1 MTATTQPSS
10 ASADDPADAQ
20 HSVAQVS
27 AESAVPTPSP
37 TRAAGAL
44 LLAMLLL
51 MIGNG
56 LQGTLVGVR
65 AELESFDTAWNGV
78 TMAAYYAGFLIGAR
92 LTFNLLA
99 SVGHIRVFAALAST
113 ASTAALVHGVFV
125 LPPVWIA
132 ARFLTGMCMAGL
144 YVVAESWLNDVATT
158 ETRGRILAAYS
169 LVSMG
174 GVSAGQFML
183 GFGDPTTITLF
194 VVTSVL
200 VSISLVPVSL
210 STTSAP
216 PVERPEPLPFRQL
229 FRDVPSGVISMFV
242 VGMGVGMLMGLGPL
256 FATRSGLT
264 NSQISLFL
272 TAPVVG
278 SLFFQFPLGIA
289 SDRIPRRGLMASMFI
304 VASVAAFAL
313 GRTNPTSWTANAL
326 MLLLGGMAFPLY
338 SLTIAFTNDW
348 VTRNQMIA
356 TSTLLI
362 RINGA
367 GALCGPL
374 VGTAAFVTI
383 GIGSYFPLIGLSY
396 AVGAI
401 YLLWRILVKDA
412 VPVERQ
418 RSWVP
423 LPSRGTPVI
432 AALSRH
438 RRHRR

>member
-1 MTATTQPSS
+1 MTATSTPESAGAADTTS
-10 ASADDPADAQ
+10 DAIDHTASADL
-20 HSVAQVS
+20 
-27 AESAVPTPSP
+27 AVPTPSP

-51 MIGNG
+51 MVGNG

-65 AELESFDTAWNGV
+65 AELESFNTAWNGV

-92 LTFNLLA
+92 VTFTLL
-99 SVGHIRVFAALAST
+99 SQVGHIRVFAALASM
-113 ASTAALVHGVFV
+113 ASTAALIHGVLV

-144 YVVAESWLNDVATT
+144 YVVAESWLNDVATS

-169 LVSMG
+169 LISMG
-174 GVSAGQFML
+174 GVSLGQFML
-183 GFGDPTTITLF
+183 GWADPTKITLF

-200 VSISLVPVSL
+200 VSISLVPISL

-216 PVERPEPLPFRQL
+216 PIDRPEPMPFRQL
-229 FRDVPSGVISMFV
+229 LRDVPTGVVAMFS
-242 VGMGVGMLMGLGPL
+242 VGMGVGVLMGLGPL
-256 FATRSGLT
+256 YATRSGLSA
-264 NSQISLFL
+264 SQISLFL
-272 TAPVVG
+272 SAPVLG
-278 SLFFQFPLGIA
+278 SLFFQFPFGII
-289 SDRIPRRGLMASMFI
+289 SDRIPRRGLMAFMFM
-304 VASVAAFAL
+304 VASVVAFLL
-313 GRTNPTSWTANAL
+313 GKTAPDSWRATGL
-326 MLLLGGMAFPLY
+326 MLVLGGMAYPLY

-348 VTRNQMIA
+348 VSRSQMVA

-374 VGTAAFVTI
+374 LGTAAFLTV
-383 GIGSYFPLIGLSY
+383 GIDAYFPLIGLTY
-396 AVGAI
+396 ALGAI

-412 VPVERQ
+412 VPVEDQ

-423 LPSRGTPVI
+423 LSSRGTPVI

-438 RRHRR
+438 RRRRH